1 MRPIVAIT
9 PMPRILPRMKIPHA
23 LVTVA
28 LLGLLLYAVWR
39 VQPSRHIRI
48 AAGPVGGTFY
58 EAAERYKRLIEPMGY
73 RVTVVALDDTDE
85 IGAKLSDERQRFDI
99 GFVADDRQ
107 GQRDADWTSLGDIQL
122 QSIFIFENRRAAT
135 TKPIRSFVDLQG
147 MTVVMPPLHSLTS
160 RTLLHILAASGVGP
174 TDARISFLPMNEA
187 LARLKRGE
195 FDVGLFILG
204 ADSALMAGLA
214 KDPDFVMVEIG
225 QRDAIVRRMPYLT
238 KATLP
243 AGIYDL
249 KGNVPPRDMGVL
261 ALTISVAARPRLP
274 PATTYAVLAAMREV
288 HRASGYLNAP
298 GTFPRPSGAS
308 GDADERVDR
317 FYRSGEPWIFAHLP
331 LALACVV
338 DAYLAP
344 ILALLF
350 VTNAFKVVSEF
361 QQIRL
366 FAKVS
371 AARTA
376 LWWARRRAKRGH
388 ALTAHLRKV
397 MAGLAGSIAREDRT
411 VRDLLDEL
419 RRLSHAQ
426 HGSGARAALDH
437 IETLDGQPG
446 GPHENR

>member
-1 MRPIVAIT
+1 
-9 PMPRILPRMKIPHA
+9 MKIAHA
-23 LVTVA
+23 LLTVA
-28 LLGLLLYAVWR
+28 LLGLLVYAILR
-39 VQPSRHIRI
+39 VQPSRHLRI

-58 EAAERYKRLIEPMGY
+58 EAAERYKQLIEPKGY
-73 RVTVVALDDTDE
+73 RVTVVPLDDTDE
-85 IGAKLSDERQRFDI
+85 IGAKLSGEREQFDI

-107 GQRDADWTSLGDIQL
+107 EQRNAGWTSLGDIQL

-135 TKPIRSFVDLQG
+135 AKTIRSFIDLQG

-160 RTLLHILAASGVGP
+160 RTLLHILAASGVGAH
-174 TDARISFLPMNEA
+174 DAHFSFLPMNEA

-204 ADSALMAGLA
+204 ADSALMAALA

-225 QRDAIVRRMPYLT
+225 QRDALVRRMPYLT

-249 KGNVPPRDMGVL
+249 QNNVPPHDMGVL
-261 ALTISVAARPRLP
+261 ALTISVAARPRLSA
-274 PATTYAVLAAMREV
+274 ATTYAVLAAMREA

-308 GDADERVDR
+308 GDTDERVDS

-361 QQIRL
+361 QQMRV

-388 ALTAHLRKV
+388 ALPGHLRKV
-397 MAGLAGSIAREDRT
+397 MAALARSIEREDRT
-411 VRDLLDEL
+411 VRDLLDDL
-419 RRLSHAQ
+419 ARCSHAPRVP
-426 HGSGARAALDH
+426 GPRAVPNENNIFDV
-437 IETLDGQPG
+437 QPRG
-446 GPHENR
+446 TDEHR